1 MADAFDKLPLTFRGT
16 AALSEARDGYS
27 FNPFERTD
35 LFFAKV
41 VQVHQASRTI
51 NCIGLNSHQ
60 NERFEN
66 VWVLANAASQKEGS
80 TWLPKIDPILSRS
93 SSTAAILENSRD
105 VIAILTFVEKNPNIP
120 ICIGFIY
127 PQENEFSF
135 EDPYL
140 KIERHSSDVYERLTS
155 KGNYEFVFP
164 DKTFIKIAAETDPEE
179 ITDLSGKNIHNKTH
193 PWKIVKD
200 FDRKITISHSTKN
213 RLRISSEGVYI
224 DTYASSGSNVG
235 QRTGGYGFAQDG
247 NLVLSGK
254 QIFVQNISSSNPA
267 TITVSGV
274 VQADGYQLGGTS
286 ITDVINASANTIASQ
301 VVGQYFGGSGGSGG
315 SGSGGTITLSPDS
328 IAANSISIEKLN
340 FIPVLKSDFD
350 THVSNFNSH
359 VGNTSIHL
367 TIGTSSTTAAAGDH
381 THSVYAQN
389 GTITW
394 GSTGN
399 MSLTTGTSNSA
410 GSGSIAEA
418 ARIDHRHGISITS
431 LSAAPANISIGA
443 TNSVGSSTTAFAR
456 ADHVHGTPLT
466 WTPSAHTHAYTDLTS
481 VSNAISFSSGTV
493 SLFNTSNTSSFTLNP
508 TGSVVLSGTTVD
520 LVGTV
525 KINGVTITGS
535 SSGSSSGTSS
545 TGSYSAYFLKNTTIG
560 SVTKNLTMDGS
571 DFYSS
576 ANQIKLAANSS
587 FGFRADI
594 SAATSTGNAGALWV
608 VEGVVRRS
616 SDISSITLQ
625 DVRLVNSYVDPSLSS
640 CSVSVDVDAAI
651 FGSLIF
657 YTQGASSLTI
667 YWTADVT
674 MFGDPALLPVAPNA
688 GGGSGSS
695 GGSSSSIT
703 FPAPGGSLPSVNDDA
718 DYGVYV
724 LKGYSTSASS
734 VRLTTDGLVSTISNV
749 PILSDN
755 TSWVT
760 DITVAAHV
768 AGTSAGVWKY
778 SGLFR
783 RGASASSTTFLGPLT
798 QEEIM
803 DANFESAVVSILAD
817 TTFGGINIS
826 VTGLAGISS
835 NWIAVIHATE
845 LR

>member
-1 MADAFDKLPLTFRGT
+1 
-16 AALSEARDGYS
+16 
-27 FNPFERTD
+27 
-35 LFFAKV
+35 V
-41 VQVHQASRTI
+41 I
-51 NCIGLNSHQ
+51 NCAGAWSPMIAAQVGLDLPVTPFRR
-60 NERFEN
+60 E
-66 VWVLANAASQKEGS
+66 LAITEPLGNNFAD
-80 TWLPKIDPILSRS
+80 LPKSMPMTIDYTTSLYWHREGDGILM
-93 SSTAAILENSRD
+93 
-105 VIAILTFVEKNPNIP
+105 
-120 ICIGFIY
+120 GF
-127 PQENEFSF
+127 S
-135 EDPYL
+135 
-140 KIERHSSDVYERLTS
+140 
-155 KGNYEFVFP
+155 
-164 DKTFIKIAAETDPEE
+164 DKTNPPGFELLRDPNFPEKLGALAEKRAPRLLDLGIRSGWSGLYEVTPDHNALLGEYKKVSRFFYATGFSGHGFLQGPAIGEILRDLYLDKDPFIDIAA
-179 ITDLSGKNIHNKTH
+179 
-193 PWKIVKD
+193 
-200 FDRKITISHSTKN
+200 
-213 RLRISSEGVYI
+213 
-224 DTYASSGSNVG
+224 
-235 QRTGGYGFAQDG
+235 
-247 NLVLSGK
+247 
-254 QIFVQNISSSNPA
+254 
-267 TITVSGV
+267 
-274 VQADGYQLGGTS
+274 
-286 ITDVINASANTIASQ
+286 
-301 VVGQYFGGSGGSGG
+301 
-315 SGSGGTITLSPDS
+315 
-328 IAANSISIEKLN
+328 
-340 FIPVLKSDFD
+340 
-350 THVSNFNSH
+350 
-359 VGNTSIHL
+359 
-367 TIGTSSTTAAAGDH
+367 
-381 THSVYAQN
+381 
-389 GTITW
+389 
-394 GSTGN
+394 
-399 MSLTTGTSNSA
+399 
-410 GSGSIAEA
+410 
-418 ARIDHRHGISITS
+418 
-431 LSAAPANISIGA
+431 LSAAPLSITPGA
-443 TNSVGSSTTAFAR
+443 TNGVGSSLVAFAR
-456 ADHVHGTPLT
+456 ADHVHGAPTT
-466 WTPSAHTHAYTDLTS
+466 WTPSSHTHAYTDLLPI
-481 VSNAISFSSGTV
+481 SNSFAFTANTIS
-493 SLFNTSNTSSFTLNP
+493 LYNTNATNSFTLNP
-508 TGSVVLSGTTVD
+508 NGSVVLAATTLD
-520 LVGTV
+520 LVGVV

-535 SSGSSSGTSS
+535 SSSGGGSSSSGSS
-545 TGSYSAYFLKNTTIG
+545 SSSSYSSYFLKNTTIG
-560 SVTKNLTMDGS
+560 AVTKNLTMDGS

-576 ANQIKLAANSS
+576 VNQIKLAANSS

-657 YTQGASSLTI
+657 YTQGTSSLTI

-803 DANFESAVVSILAD
+803 DANFESAVVSILPD